1 MRYNEYK
8 KKQIAAKQTFG
19 FSGSLTDNYPV
30 MQDKE
35 HKYNSFKLSSPYHLF
50 IFPIAQDKNSQR
62 TRCGFT
68 SYI

>member
-8 KKQIAAKQTFG
+8 KNQTAAKQTFG
-19 FSGSLTDNYPV
+19 FSGSLTDNYSV

-35 HKYNSFKLSSPYHLF
+35 HKYNSFKLTTPYHLP
-50 IFPIAQDKNSQR
+50 IFPIAQDKNPQR